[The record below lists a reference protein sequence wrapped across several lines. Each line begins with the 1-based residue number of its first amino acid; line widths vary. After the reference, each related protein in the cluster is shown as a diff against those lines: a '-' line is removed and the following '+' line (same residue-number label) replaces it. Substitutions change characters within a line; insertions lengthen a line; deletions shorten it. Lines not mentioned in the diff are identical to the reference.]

1 MFGQKKFSLLG
12 IDISSS
18 VVKMLEL
25 GQVNG
30 KYSVE
35 SYDVEPLPLNSVV
48 EGRINNVDSNQG
60 LNVNLPVAAPAGS
73 IGLALAKLPFGTILQ
88 LELSAMQAE
97 GKGEIVSSPR
107 VVTSNQQTA
116 LIEQGAEIP
125 Y

>member
-1 MFGQKKFSLLG
+1 MGVRFGVSAEGGNNAISGTLS
-12 IDISSS
+12 DISISGDQVTSS
-18 VVKMLEL
+18 QAISSPFE
-25 GQVNG
+25 
-30 KYSVE
+30 
-35 SYDVEPLPLNSVV
+35 
-48 EGRINNVDSNQG
+48 INNVDSNQG

>member
-1 MFGQKKFSLLG
+1 
-12 IDISSS
+12 
-18 VVKMLEL
+18 MLEL